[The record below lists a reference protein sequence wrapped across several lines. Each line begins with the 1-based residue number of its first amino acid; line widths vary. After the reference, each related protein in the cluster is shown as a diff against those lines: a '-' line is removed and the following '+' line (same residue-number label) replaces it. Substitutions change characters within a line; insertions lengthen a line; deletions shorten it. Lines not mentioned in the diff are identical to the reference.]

1 MFAHM
6 TLRVKIGAG
15 LVLLTL
21 LILISGALNY
31 HVLGQLA
38 ANTDMFATRLL
49 PAQSKVLNADRDL
62 YQALRAEQEAL
73 LTNDADKQKAARADF
88 DENID
93 QARDRMHGFLH
104 ILADYPEITAQ
115 FNGFD
120 QQFEAW
126 HKGSVQIFD
135 LLADDDKIAA
145 REQHEAQEAP
155 FQALREQYNKAG
167 DLNDQLVQ
175 RLHAESTR
183 LADSRQVWTL
193 VIAAASLVLG
203 LLLTWL
209 VPQLIVSHVVAIQRK
224 IEDIS
229 QGEGDLI
236 SRLPLTTHDE
246 LGQLARSFNTLL
258 DRLQQLIREVIG
270 DAASLGDST
279 HHLQNIAGE
288 AETINESQRTHLA
301 SLVTAITEISHA
313 VQDISQHAQQTSAQ
327 SQQAQQAADQGMT
340 LLDRNSALNQQ
351 LASSVQ
357 HAGATVSQLATES
370 ERITSVLDVIKGIA
384 EQTNLL
390 ALNAAIEAA
399 RAGEQ
404 GRGFAVVADEVRT
417 LARRTQSSTEDIQR
431 MITALKQGVT
441 TAVQA
446 MEEGF
451 TQMNAAV
458 AMSDQMR
465 TAFADIRKLVSVVQ
479 DMNFQIASATEQQ
492 SLVMNEINSSVSELN
507 SLTEEATATSSAVLR
522 TGQRVDTLSQQLN
535 TLMRQFKV

>member
-104 ILADYPEITAQ
+104 ILANYPEITAQ

-175 RLHAESTR
+175 RLHAESSR

-340 LLDRNSALNQQ
+340 LLDRNSVLNQQ

>member
-175 RLHAESTR
+175 RLHAESSR

-229 QGEGDLI
+229 QGEGDLV

>member
-370 ERITSVLDVIKGIA
+370 ERITSVLDVIKGID